1 MLRVHEKLMSG
12 PKMARFQQNIRKVS
26 EKKMGRDTN
35 SPVAAN
41 GFCTVSEPNCVRLSW
56 IDHTGAGHTTQ
67 RESAVQ
73 SVEFRSKIPPPLG
86 MKSSSYL
93 GGGGVF
99 LNG

>member
-1 MLRVHEKLMSG
+1 MSG

-56 IDHTGAGHTTQ
+56 IDHTGAGHTTNMPD
-67 RESAVQ
+67 RKNNNARKVESL
-73 SVEFRSKIPPPLG
+73 RI
-86 MKSSSYL
+86 
-93 GGGGVF
+93 
-99 LNG
+99 